1 MTTDRN
7 TDEHA
12 LTRSQSSTPRSIANR
27 LPVAVQRALPAVA
40 RSAAGLAVGIVADYA
55 VRSLT
60 RRAATAL
67 SAPLRRAV
75 KSAAPAARG
84 MERHIVT
91 EMVVIER
98 TSRR

>member
-75 KSAAPAARG
+75 KPAARG